1 MRRASLRGVLAGAL
15 LLCAGAASAA
25 PGVPWA
31 KSFDAAMADAKK
43 KQKLVMV
50 DFYTEW

>member
-1 MRRASLRGVLAGAL
+1 MRRSSLRGALAGAL
-15 LLCAGAASAA
+15 LLCAATANAA

-31 KSFDAAMADAKK
+31 KSLDAAMAEAKK
-43 KQKLVMV
+43 SQKLVMV